1 MEALRRLHNNCKR
14 NLIQTCVKPGS
25 IVLDCGCGR
34 GGDIH
39 KWKSV
44 RDLKVIG
51 VDPDEESLAEA
62 QTRTIEANFGMWFL
76 PAGDISTALSWGPYD
91 VVCYNF
97 SLHYI
102 FETLDTYTRSVWA
115 ITQALNPGGLL
126 IGITPDKKNILSVLN
141 SKTKFEDKL
150 GNKIEMKGDNLL
162 VNLVGG
168 PFYAEGGREEPLL
181 DPDMFIQSMAQ
192 SGLKLLMWRPM
203 LDEPNGLISD
213 IYSQFVFVKH

>member
-1 MEALRRLHNNCKR
+1 MDSLRKLHNSSKR
-14 NLIQTCVKPGS
+14 KLITQWIRPGS
-25 IVLDCGCGR
+25 LVLDCGCGR

-39 KWKSV
+39 KWKLIQGV
-44 RDLKVIG
+44 KVIG

-76 PAGDISTALSWGPYD
+76 PPGDVTTALSWGPYD

-102 FETLDTYTRSVWA
+102 FENMDTYTKSVWA
-115 ITQALNPGGLL
+115 INQCLSPNGLL
-126 IGITPDKKNILSVLN
+126 IGITPDKNRILPLLN
-141 SKTKFEDKL
+141 SESKFEDGL
-150 GNKIEMKGDNLL
+150 GNKIELKGDKLL

-181 DPDMFIQSMAQ
+181 DPDMFIQSMIQ
-192 SGLKLLMWRPM
+192 SGMKLIKWGPM
-203 LDEPNGLISD
+203 ISHPNGLISD
-213 IYSQFVFVKH
+213 IYSQFVFVKQ